1 MLFEWDETKRQAN
14 LAKHLIDFA
23 DAVKVFE
30 VPLFEKVQRRHGEIR
45 ALAVGLLD
53 DVEIVVVYTM
63 RGKDRRIISAR
74 RANRNERQDYANQ
87 LKAADEGRNRP

>member
-30 VPLFEKVQRRHGEIR
+30 GPVFGKVQRRHDENR
-45 ALAVGLLD
+45 VLAVGLLE
-53 DVEIVVVYTM
+53 DVEIVVIYTM
-63 RGKDRRIISAR
+63 RGKYRRIISAR

-87 LKAADEGRNRP
+87 LKAADERRNRP

>member
-30 VPLFEKVQRRHGEIR
+30 GPLFEKVQRRHSEIR
-45 ALAVGLLD
+45 ALAVGLLE
-53 DVEIVVVYTM
+53 DVEIVVIYTM
-63 RGKDRRIISAR
+63 RGKYRRII
-74 RANRNERQDYANQ
+74 
-87 LKAADEGRNRP
+87 

>member
-23 DAVKVFE
+23 DAVKIFE
-30 VPLFEKVQRRHGEIR
+30 GPVFEKVQRRRGENR
-45 ALAVGLLD
+45 VLAVGLLE
-53 DVEIVVVYTM
+53 DVEIVVIYTM
-63 RGKDRRIISAR
+63 RGTYRRIISAR

-87 LKAADEGRNRP
+87 LKSADEGSNRP

>member
-30 VPLFEKVQRRHGEIR
+30 GPVFEKVQRRHNENR
-45 ALAVGLLD
+45 VLAVGLLD
-53 DVEIVVVYTM
+53 DIEIVVIYAR
-63 RGKDRRIISAR
+63 RGKYRRVISAR
-74 RANRNERQDYANQ
+74 RANRNERQDYASH
-87 LKAADEGRNRP
+87 LKAADKGLNRL